1 MAEGGYDRI
10 VTEVES
16 IIRKHYTSLLK
27 KLNVQQLVDYL
38 YERKMVSGS
47 LMEKIENADSRREAN
62 KVYIDH
68 LVSNGTLSTI
78 QRFAQLLV
86 DTSDILSIDVHKEW
100 GTTLLKEIKK
110 KNGGGAER
118 QEQLRK

>member
-16 IIRKHYTSLLK
+16 IIRKHRAKLLEQ
-27 KLNVQQLVDYL
+27 LNVKQLVDYL
-38 YERKMVSGS
+38 YEKKMVNGP
-47 LMEKIENADSRREAN
+47 LMEKIEKADVRRESN
-62 KVYIDH
+62 TVYIDH
-68 LVSNGTLSTI
+68 LRSSGTVSTL

-86 DTSDILSIDVHKEW
+86 DTSEILCNEVHREW
-100 GTTLLKEIKK
+100 GTILLKEIKK